1 VYSQSH
7 GFAGLIDAVAD
18 VNGKRML
25 IDYKTSKGVY
35 TEMRYQIAGY
45 RIAFEEEH
53 GDQFD
58 GGVILHFDKESGVCT
73 PHEYSREELMED
85 GQAFLACLALKKR
98 EKVLAKA

>member
-1 VYSQSH
+1 
-7 GFAGLIDAVAD
+7 
-18 VNGKRML
+18 
-25 IDYKTSKGVY
+25 
-35 TEMRYQIAGY
+35 MRYQIAGY